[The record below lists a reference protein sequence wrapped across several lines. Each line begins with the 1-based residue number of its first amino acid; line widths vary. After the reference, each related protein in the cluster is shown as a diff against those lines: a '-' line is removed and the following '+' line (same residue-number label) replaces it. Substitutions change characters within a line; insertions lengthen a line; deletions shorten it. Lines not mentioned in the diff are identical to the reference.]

1 MAKKR
6 VESTT
11 DEAGNISIVTR
22 SRLSAKTKGSM
33 KRKPR
38 SLSKSDVSEAM
49 QHGLKSTLKSTSI
62 SSKRSKGNFEDTKK
76 EASERPSRNSKK
88 RNLSVN
94 ESTSVP
100 IKKKAKVDSSQA
112 RNEKSKLATEAKN
125 RGSRS
130 VQKITKKQSSSTES
144 KQKKADTDLL
154 TNSVVKQQMIK
165 EEVKQE
171 NSIEDK
177 NKSPFKYSNEK
188 LPQNLA
194 VSPRKEKNVK
204 KRLDLDSAQGTAQPC
219 AIKQEVQ
226 STLSED
232 SDSDNEGV
240 AWEDVDE
247 AHVAD
252 HLLETLDKS
261 DSSAVNSY
269 PHQSPSK
276 KNVEI
281 SITMPGS
288 KKRKK
293 GW

>member
-1 MAKKR
+1 MFFF
-6 VESTT
+6 TH
-11 DEAGNISIVTR
+11 AG
-22 SRLSAKTKGSM
+22 
-33 KRKPR
+33 
-38 SLSKSDVSEAM
+38 
-49 QHGLKSTLKSTSI
+49 
-62 SSKRSKGNFEDTKK
+62 
-76 EASERPSRNSKK
+76 PSRNSKK

-94 ESTSVP
+94 ESTAVP

-130 VQKITKKQSSSTES
+130 FQKITKKQSSSTES
-144 KQKKADTDLL
+144 KQKKADTDVL

-188 LPQNLA
+188 LPQDLV

-219 AIKQEVQ
+219 AIKQEEE

-240 AWEDVDE
+240 AWEEVDGRY
-247 AHVAD
+247 
-252 HLLETLDKS
+252 LLKS
-261 DSSAVNSY
+261 NREL
-269 PHQSPSK
+269 K
-276 KNVEI
+276 K
-281 SITMPGS
+281 
-288 KKRKK
+288 
-293 GW
+293 